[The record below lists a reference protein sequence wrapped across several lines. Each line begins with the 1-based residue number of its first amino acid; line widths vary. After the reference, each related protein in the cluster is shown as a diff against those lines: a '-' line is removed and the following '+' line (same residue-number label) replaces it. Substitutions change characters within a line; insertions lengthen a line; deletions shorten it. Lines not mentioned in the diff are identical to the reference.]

1 MYMCKIH
8 YIVASAVVVVAS
20 SVGSSSG
27 GDSSIGSSVGGSSI
41 GSTNNVPNLLFAST
55 TLRKLSNTY
64 KTDKRI
70 WHTKKVL
77 RHSRWLHF
85 QLFIYCSVPN
95 YKITRHRSASEMQ
108 SKSVCANNL
117 NLLYTS
123 CRHTMLFVL
132 RKLVFFKQSAYNP
145 WTRYFDQ
152 TEGIR
157 STSVFSMTR
166 CLWCHNVTNIIETFS
181 HGLNSIVS

>member
-27 GDSSIGSSVGGSSI
+27 GDSSIGSSSVGGSSI

-70 WHTKKVL
+70 
-77 RHSRWLHF
+77 
-85 QLFIYCSVPN
+85 
-95 YKITRHRSASEMQ
+95 
-108 SKSVCANNL
+108 
-117 NLLYTS
+117 
-123 CRHTMLFVL
+123 
-132 RKLVFFKQSAYNP
+132 
-145 WTRYFDQ
+145 
-152 TEGIR
+152 
-157 STSVFSMTR
+157 
-166 CLWCHNVTNIIETFS
+166 
-181 HGLNSIVS
+181 